1 MRWLCV
7 IFIIQFILFL
17 GCKQENKNDVR
28 PSDMDSYRKYR
39 DTSEVSKQEY
49 YLKKINRY
57 DEYLSLKNRL
67 MKEGF
72 YEGEAESFSL
82 YTILNGVSLTEL
94 EYLKSKGYD
103 YIRRLKKGL
112 LIFGEKIFLWESAI
126 SAELVIIGK
135 VKRIDYYPKYRE
147 PGDGYYQS
155 VIIEVEELLVG
166 KQNCD
171 SIVLRQFSSY
181 PGSGI
186 WSSGDIK
193 FSPGDIYLFM
203 LSNGVYRYYTDV
215 ELGGK
220 FGPSNLE
227 YPENMRRCFYVKVE
241 VPHKLI
247 NGKLE
252 YPIGPSFIPTDISD
266 TEKILNEIR
275 KIGKLRKEF
284 EEKVKGR

>member
-166 KQNCD
+166 KQKL
-171 SIVLRQFSSY
+171 SIQLY
-181 PGSGI
+181 
-186 WSSGDIK
+186 
-193 FSPGDIYLFM
+193 
-203 LSNGVYRYYTDV
+203 
-215 ELGGK
+215 
-220 FGPSNLE
+220 
-227 YPENMRRCFYVKVE
+227 
-241 VPHKLI
+241 
-247 NGKLE
+247 
-252 YPIGPSFIPTDISD
+252 
-266 TEKILNEIR
+266 
-275 KIGKLRKEF
+275 
-284 EEKVKGR
+284 